1 MKIMMKHTFKHIIA
15 TAAFSAA
22 AMMSGL
28 SAIAQNLPANV
39 YMEQDGIAY
48 RKTATHNDDGTY
60 TIDLETF
67 VTGKVSYVESADP
80 SDIVLVLDV
89 SGSMDDN
96 ISSFVYNEE
105 SVNSIVAYTTDWGWG
120 WNWNNAKATGYYFKY
135 EEEYYPVYMGRTGQ
149 DRNAYCFLFFTVNG
163 TRLHINLAGEIV
175 EDEPHEA
182 RRDQNLLASSVQL
195 YSRSTTTMSKMEALK
210 TAVKGFIQAIEDN
223 AYKDKKGQDRKTPL
237 DHQIA
242 IVKFA
247 GEYYYNDDDT
257 AWTDD
262 DGGNHTY
269 RDGRYTYNYTE
280 VVRGLTSVLTEKDDL
295 DDAITALNSGGATAS
310 DLGMQLA
317 ENIVKKI
324 PSSRKSN
331 KTVVFFT
338 DGEPNHYRD
347 FDENVA
353 NDAIY
358 NSYEIKSISYSTTV
372 DGETKI
378 THPNV
383 FSIGVFASKP
393 ESGDD
398 IYKYM
403 DRISSN
409 YPGATSMTNTCTKES
424 SDYYKDASGGAADLS
439 EIFQA
444 IAGSAASQDSDITS
458 SSAVTVDV
466 VSNSF
471 SVPTN
476 AEDAHL
482 EVLVA
487 KCNGVTTIG
496 GKKYLTFGAEQTPT
510 DAGFRPITATIDS
523 DNNTV
528 STTGFDFSANFCG
541 PDESTTPVSYRGY
554 KQIIRFTIDVRD
566 DAVGGPSVQTNDSAS
581 GIYVPDPD
589 NPDKLKQIA
598 EFNRPTVK
606 LPVNIWI
613 QKDGLEGEDSAV
625 ITIYRYP
632 FDIDNPT
639 YDPSK
644 DKNAKWEHFTKVL
657 ISNKDKIKVYDENGE
672 LVEVTGKKVS
682 GLSPDYYYKL
692 KEDAWAFTYQYQVN
706 NELYTVGEAVPENPF
721 KFTNTPK
728 DIKAAEANVRNVFKE
743 KKSESTSGK

>member
-15 TAAFSAA
+15 TAALSAA

-48 RKTATHNDDGTY
+48 RKTATHNNDGTY

-89 SGSMDDN
+89 SGSMDESITSYEYSEASVTEITGGNGYDN
-96 ISSFVYNEE
+96 N
-105 SVNSIVAYTTDWGWG
+105 T
-120 WNWNNAKATGYYFKY
+120 KATNYYFKY
-135 EEEYYPVYMGRTGQ
+135 EDNFYRVYIGRTGS
-149 DRNAYCFLFFTVNG
+149 NGYYFLFFTVSG
-163 TRLHINLAGEIV
+163 TRHHINLAGEV
-175 EDEPHEA
+175 VLEEPHEVTG
-182 RRDQNLLASSVQL
+182 RYTNLLGSGVQL
-195 YSRSTTTMSKMEALK
+195 YTRRAVSQQSKMDALK
-210 TAVKGFIQAIEDN
+210 AAVKGFIQAIEDN
-223 AYKDKKGQDRKTPL
+223 AYKDKKGQVRETPL

-247 GEYYYNDDDT
+247 GSLYNNDNT
-257 AWTDD
+257 AWTH
-262 DGGNHTY
+262 DGTGNHMY
-269 RDGRYTYNYTE
+269 NDGYYTYNYTE
-280 VVRGLTSVLTEKDDL
+280 IVRGLTPILTEKDDL
-295 DDAITALNSGGATAS
+295 DDAIDALNEGGATSS
-310 DLGMQLA
+310 DYGMQLA

-331 KTVVFFT
+331 KTIVFFT

-347 FDENVA
+347 FDANVA
-353 NDAIY
+353 NDAIN
-358 NSYEIKSISYSTTV
+358 NSHDIKSISYSTTV

-383 FSIGVFASKP
+383 FSVGVFASSP
-393 ESGDD
+393 QPGENV
-398 IYKYM
+398 YEYM
-403 DRISSN
+403 NRISSN
-409 YPGATSMTNTCTKES
+409 YPDATSMTNTCTKES
-424 SDYYKDASGGAADLS
+424 SDFYKDASGGAADLS

-444 IAGSAASQDSDITS
+444 IAGSASSQDSDITS

-510 DAGFRPITATIDS
+510 DAGLGPITATINS
-523 DNNTV
+523 DDNTV

-541 PDESTTPVSYRGY
+541 PDESTTPVTYRGY

-581 GIYVPDPD
+581 GIYVPDPED
-589 NPDKLKQIA
+589 PNKKIQIA

-644 DKNAKWEHFTKVL
+644 DKDAKWEHFTKVL

>member
-1 MKIMMKHTFKHIIA
+1 MKNMMKHTFKHIIA
-15 TAAFSAA
+15 TATLSAA

-39 YMEQDGIAY
+39 YMDQDGIAY

-67 VTGKVSYVESADP
+67 VTGKVNYVESADP

-89 SGSMDDN
+89 SGSMKDPI
-96 ISSFVYNEE
+96 ISYEYSKSSVSSITGGNGYN
-105 SVNSIVAYTTDWGWG
+105 
-120 WNWNNAKATGYYFKY
+120 NNTKATNYYYEYEDKYYQVFIGRTRRNGYY
-135 EEEYYPVYMGRTGQ
+135 
-149 DRNAYCFLFFTVNG
+149 FLFFTVNG
-163 TRLHINLAGEIV
+163 TRHHINLAGEV
-175 EDEPHEA
+175 VLDEPHEVVG
-182 RRDQNLLASSVQL
+182 RDTNLLGSGVQL
-195 YSRSTTTMSKMEALK
+195 YTRRAVGTQSKMEALK
-210 TAVKGFIQAIEDN
+210 TAVKGFIKAIEDN
-223 AYKDKKGQDRKTPL
+223 AYKDKKGQDRNNPL

-247 GEYYYNDDDT
+247 GAYYYNDDAT
-257 AWTDD
+257 AWTHSA
-262 DGGNHTY
+262 GGNHTY
-269 RDGRYTYNYTE
+269 NDGIYTYNYTE
-280 VVRGLTSVLTEKDDL
+280 VVRGLTSVLTNKGDL
-295 DDAITALNSGGATAS
+295 DDAIDNLSPGGATAS

-317 ENIVKKI
+317 ENIVNHI
-324 PSSRKSN
+324 PSSRNSN

-347 FDENVA
+347 FDKDVA
-353 NDAIY
+353 DKAIY
-358 NSYEIKSISYSTTV
+358 NSYQIKSISYSTTV
-372 DGETKI
+372 DGETK
-378 THPNV
+378 TTYPNV
-383 FSIGVFASKP
+383 FSVGVFASEP
-393 ESGDD
+393 QPGED
-398 IYKYM
+398 IYEYM
-403 DRISSN
+403 NRISSN

-424 SDYYKDASGGAADLS
+424 SDFYKDASGGAAKLE

-444 IAGSAASQDSDITS
+444 IAGSAASMDSDISS

-466 VSNSF
+466 VSSPF

-496 GKKYLTFGAEQTPT
+496 GKKYLTFGAEQTPE
-510 DAGFRPITATIDS
+510 DAGLPPIEATISSAD
-523 DNNTV
+523 NTV

-566 DAVGGPSVQTNDSAS
+566 DAVGGPSVQTNESAS
-581 GIYVPDPD
+581 GIYVDDPE
-589 NPDKLKQIA
+589 NPGKKKQIA

-632 FDIDNPT
+632 FDINNPT

-644 DKNAKWEHFTKVL
+644 DPKAKWEHFTKVL
-657 ISNKDKIKVYDENGE
+657 ISNADKIKVYDENGE
-672 LVEVTGKKVS
+672 IVEVTGKKVS

-692 KEDAWAFTYQYQVN
+692 KEDAWAFTYQYQLN
-706 NELYTVGEAVPENPF
+706 NELFTVGEAVPENPF

-743 KKSESTSGK
+743 KKAGSGGTGM